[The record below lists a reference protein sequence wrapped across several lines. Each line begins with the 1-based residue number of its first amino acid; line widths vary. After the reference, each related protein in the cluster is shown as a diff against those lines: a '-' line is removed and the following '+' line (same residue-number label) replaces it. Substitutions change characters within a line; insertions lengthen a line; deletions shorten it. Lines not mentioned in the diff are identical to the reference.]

1 MAKKAKKWGFA
12 WKTLGAGALAI
23 AGYYIVDDQLHPR
36 VKKEVVQDLLLK
48 GNDVKNRKE
57 RVVVLG
63 GCTSS
68 K

>member
-1 MAKKAKKWGFA
+1 MV
-12 WKTLGAGALAI
+12 I

-63 GCTSS
+63 GCTSF